1 MTTLCDDVFLVS
13 VFRRVVVSGSSKVA
27 SALHREGEPRGAV
40 ERRLHAGQST
50 PAGQAFRCRPP
61 ANTGRPRLSVPT
73 AYIGRTSLSTQAV
86 RVVSAGLPD
95 YSRGRIAGTR
105 VQDRQHRQDKP
116 FDVDRLHWQLKPV
129 SGSCESRAFANP
141 HGSLE
146 VVRRAATSVPLEA
159 RRSSSPG
166 FITFVTC
173 CVTCSVVSCALHGQW
188 SHAAPALQHGL
199 QDRHIRTRHYDC

>member
-1 MTTLCDDVFLVS
+1 M
-13 VFRRVVVSGSSKVA
+13 
-27 SALHREGEPRGAV
+27 

-116 FDVDRLHWQLKPV
+116 FDVGRLHWQLKPV

-146 VVRRAATSVPLEA
+146 VVRRAATPVRLEVW
-159 RRSSSPG
+159 RSSSSLRNGLPHAFMYIARCPLG
-166 FITFVTC
+166 GGSMRLA
-173 CVTCSVVSCALHGQW
+173 SVLGGSGRFQTSAYMKNLGDSKHQ
-188 SHAAPALQHGL
+188 
-199 QDRHIRTRHYDC
+199 RT